1 MCGISAV
8 YGENAP
14 LKSMMIILNQ
24 LERGRLGSGVAY
36 ICNNKI
42 RIVKEPI
49 DPVKFFEKNLE
60 KISINAHVAIA
71 HNRMPSAGQV
81 AYRNTHPF
89 LACSADFAL
98 AHNGHCFVTH
108 LRNYI
113 KQLGHNVQGETDSE
127 ILTHILEELYME
139 HRDMLRAIGE
149 LTANYLLGSIVVLT
163 KEGYLYASKS
173 GHYPLHYALTQEEIY
188 IGSTQKALK
197 ALLKILNI
205 KDYEMIEVGND
216 EAIEIKNGCIEH
228 YIIELP
234 RKRNKTPHYNYYSNA
249 NNARDWRDWRDWLYY
264 Y

>member
-8 YGENAP
+8 YGKNAP
-14 LKSMMIILNQ
+14 LKSMVIILNQ

-49 DPVKFFEKNLE
+49 DPVVFFDKNLN
-60 KISINAHVAIA
+60 KINVNTHVAIA

-89 LACSADFAL
+89 LACSEDFAL

-139 HRDMLRAIGE
+139 HKDMLRAIGE
-149 LTANYLLGSIVVLT
+149 LTVNYLLGSIVVLT

-173 GHYPLHYALTQEEIY
+173 GHYPLFYALTEEEIY

-197 ALLKILNI
+197 ALLNILSI
-205 KDYEMIEVGND
+205 KDYEIIEVKNN
-216 EAIEIKNGCIEH
+216 EAIEIKNGYIEH

-234 RKRNKTPHYNYYSNA
+234 KKSNKIPYYYNYNKV
-249 NNARDWRDWRDWLYY
+249 NNARDWKDWLEWFYY
-264 Y
+264 F